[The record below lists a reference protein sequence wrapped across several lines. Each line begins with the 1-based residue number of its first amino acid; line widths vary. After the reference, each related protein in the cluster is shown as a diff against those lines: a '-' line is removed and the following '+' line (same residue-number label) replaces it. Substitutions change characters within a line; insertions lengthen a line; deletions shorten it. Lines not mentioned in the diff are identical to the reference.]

1 MRLNRLLGLAT
12 ACLLAPL
19 ALPSP
24 AEEVPDEDGK
34 TRVYLEAYGFFPLET
49 HSKTTLDNNTTKET
63 LDLSDVLDM
72 LTGVFSG
79 KVAVE
84 KGRFGLQ
91 AGLDHLSFSTSE
103 TVSSWDSSNLIQND
117 RHPRLPQRRVN
128 SKGTIKS
135 VTDSEQTIFDLA
147 LRYRARE
154 IQKPRMTPG
163 SMSFIG
169 FAGMR
174 LIDASL
180 DMDVSFKDDVTIEG
194 ILPSRQLQRDIAD
207 EASET
212 WQNTWVQPL
221 VGMRTPPWLWA
232 KTGRPSSAWMPVA
245 LASMANRIFR
255 EPSKRVW
262 PTPWAI
268 PLRFPW
274 PIATSVSTTPP
285 TTDATATP
293 PDNMA
298 FRWDFAGCLTK
309 PPTRT
314 T

>member
-24 AEEVPDEDGK
+24 AEEIPDEDGN

-103 TVSSWDSSNLIQND
+103 TVSSWNSSNPIQNE
-117 RHPRLPQRRVN
+117 RHPRFPERRVN

-147 LRYRARE
+147 LRYRAGE
-154 IQKPRMTPG
+154 IQKPRMKPG
-163 SMSFIG
+163 SVSFIG

-194 ILPSRQLQRDIAD
+194 ILPSRQLQRDFAD

-212 WQNTWVQPL
+212 WHNTWVQPL
-221 VGMRTPPWLWA
+221 IGMNTTLALGEDWQAFVGM
-232 KTGRPSSAWMPVA
+232 
-245 LASMANRIFR
+245 
-255 EPSKRVW
+255 
-262 PTPWAI
+262 
-268 PLRFPW
+268 
-274 PIATSVSTTPP
+274 
-285 TTDATATP
+285 DAGGFGLNGKQ
-293 PDNMA
+293 D
-298 FRWDFAGCLTK
+298 L
-309 PPTRT
+309 
-314 T
+314 

>member
-1 MRLNRLLGLAT
+1 MRLNPLVVIAT

-19 ALPSP
+19 PVPSH
-24 AEEVPDEDGK
+24 AQEASNNDGD

-49 HSKTTLDNNTTKET
+49 NSKTTLDNNSTRET

-72 LTGVFSG
+72 LTSVISG

-84 KGRFGLQ
+84 KGRFGVQ

-103 TVSSWDSSNLIQND
+103 TVSSWNSSNLIQND
-117 RHPRLPQRRVN
+117 RHPLLPQRRVH

-147 LRYRARE
+147 LRYRAGE

-180 DMDVSFKDDVTIEG
+180 DMDVSFRDDVTIEG

-212 WQNTWVQPL
+212 WHNTWVQPL
-221 VGMRTPPWLWA
+221 VGMNTTLALGEDWQAFLGMDAGGFGLNGKQDLSGTVEAGVAYALGNSAQISLAYRYFGIDYSA
-232 KTGRPSSAWMPVA
+232 NNGRNGYSSTQHGV
-245 LASMANRIFR
+245 SMG
-255 EPSKRVW
+255 
-262 PTPWAI
+262 
-268 PLRFPW
+268 
-274 PIATSVSTTPP
+274 
-285 TTDATATP
+285 
-293 PDNMA
+293 
-298 FRWDFAGCLTK
+298 FRWLFD
-309 PPTRT
+309 
-314 T
+314 

>member
-24 AEEVPDEDGK
+24 AEEASDNDGD

-103 TVSSWDSSNLIQND
+103 TVSSWNSSNLIQND
-117 RHPRLPQRRVN
+117 RHPRIPQRRVN

-147 LRYRARE
+147 LRYRAGE

-212 WQNTWVQPL
+212 WHNTWVQPL
-221 VGMRTPPWLWA
+221 VGMNTTLALGEDWQAFLGMDAGGFGLNGKQDLSGTVEAGVAYALGNSAQISLAYRYFGIDYSA
-232 KTGRPSSAWMPVA
+232 HNGRNGYSSTQHGV
-245 LASMANRIFR
+245 SMG
-255 EPSKRVW
+255 
-262 PTPWAI
+262 
-268 PLRFPW
+268 
-274 PIATSVSTTPP
+274 
-285 TTDATATP
+285 
-293 PDNMA
+293 
-298 FRWDFAGCLTK
+298 FRWLFD
-309 PPTRT
+309 
-314 T
+314 